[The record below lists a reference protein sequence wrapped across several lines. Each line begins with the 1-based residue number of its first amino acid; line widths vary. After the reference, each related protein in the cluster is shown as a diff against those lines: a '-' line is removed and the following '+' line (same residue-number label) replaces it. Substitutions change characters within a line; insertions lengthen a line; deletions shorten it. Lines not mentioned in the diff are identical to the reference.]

1 MRKAIMT
8 GLLILTGLVF
18 VTAAFPYATH
28 SGVFSLDDLAAKIQ
42 TWLQQ
47 DKPEQLASDNNMKT
61 HPWLALRSIQLF
73 ERSTGTS
80 LLPEVKEQIVLGSIE
95 EDYDITGTSTVGDYS
110 HVQTNQP
117 LSAWQWD
124 SEQIVTGDVNRS
136 ENHFMN
142 SDNDLDGLTSGAPF
156 VNTARNVSALKWAN
170 DDPRNLTNFV
180 MAKAEGNTLKGWR
193 YIGHILHILEDM
205 SVPAHTRNDA
215 HIIYENY
222 EGYMA
227 EKVPAELF
235 LLTGDDAAM
244 QLREPSDIDIAPFF
258 RELSDY
264 TRANYF
270 SEHTVFKNNYY
281 GIDLPVAAVS
291 AEDDHYFYGTNGKRI
306 ANKGLLF
313 WAVYSTATSSADPR
327 PLGETNYDL
336 VKTFARINQSVAEDM
351 FSDVGPRAIQ
361 YGAGLIKLFYD
372 LVTPRSGQ
380 NTR

>member
-8 GLLILTGLVF
+8 SLLILTGLVF

-28 SGVFSLDDLAAKIQ
+28 SGVFSLDDLAVKIQ
-42 TWLQQ
+42 SWL
-47 DKPEQLASDNNMKT
+47 DRPEQLTSDNNMKT
-61 HPWLALRSIQLF
+61 HPWLSLRSIQLF
-73 ERSTGTS
+73 ERSTGIS
-80 LLPEVKEQIVLGSIE
+80 LPPEVKQQIVIGSIE
-95 EDYDITGTSTVGDYS
+95 EDYDISGTSTVGDYS

-124 SEQIVTGDVNRS
+124 SEQIVTVDVNRS

-142 SDNDLDGLTSGAPF
+142 SDNDLDGLTSGASF

-170 DDPRNLTNFV
+170 DDPRNLANFV
-180 MAKAEGNTLKGWR
+180 MAKTEGNTLKGWR
-193 YIGHILHILEDM
+193 YLGHILHILEDM
-205 SVPAHTRNDA
+205 SVPAHARNDA

-227 EKVPAELF
+227 EKVPSELF
-235 LLTGDDAAM
+235 ILAGNDAAM
-244 QLREPSDIDIAPFF
+244 QPWEPSNIDISPFF
-258 RELSDY
+258 RELSGY

-291 AEDDHYFYGTNGKRI
+291 YEDEHYFYGTHGNRI

-313 WAVYSTATSSADPR
+313 WAVYSTATSSSDPR

-336 VKTFARINQSVAEDM
+336 VKTFARIDQSVAEDM
-351 FSDVGPRAIQ
+351 FSDLGPRAIQ
-361 YGAGLIKLFYD
+361 YGAGLIKLFHD
-372 LVTPRSGQ
+372 LVIPRSVQ
-380 NTR
+380 NTK

>member
-18 VTAAFPYATH
+18 VTAAFPYVTH
-28 SGVFSLDDLAAKIQ
+28 SGVFSLDDLALKIQ
-42 TWLQQ
+42 SWLKQ
-47 DKPEQLASDNNMKT
+47 DRPEQIVSDNNMKT

-80 LLPEVKEQIVLGSIE
+80 LTPEVKQQIVLGSIE
-95 EDYDITGTSTVGDYS
+95 EDYDISGTSTVGDYN
-110 HVQTNQP
+110 HVQSNQP

-124 SEQIVTGDVNRS
+124 RQQIVTGDVNRS

-142 SDNDLDGLTSGAPF
+142 SDDDLDGLTSGAPF

-193 YIGHILHILEDM
+193 YLGHILHLLEDM
-205 SVPAHTRNDA
+205 SVPAHARNDA
-215 HIIYENY
+215 HIIYEDY

-227 EKVPAELF
+227 AKVPSELF
-235 LLTGDDAAM
+235 LLAGDDAAM
-244 QLREPSDIDIAPFF
+244 QSREPSDNDIAPFF
-258 RELSDY
+258 RELSGY

-270 SEHTVFKNNYY
+270 SDNTMFKNNYY
-281 GIDLPVAAVS
+281 GIGLPVAAVS
-291 AEDDHYFYGTNGKRI
+291 GEDDHYFYGIHGNRI

-313 WAVYSTATSSADPR
+313 WAVYSSATSSADPR
-327 PLGETNYDL
+327 PLGETNYGL
-336 VKTFARINQSVAEDM
+336 VKTWARIDQSVAEDM
-351 FSDVGPRAIQ
+351 FSDLGPRAVQ
-361 YGAGLIKLFYD
+361 YGAGLIKLFHD
-372 LVTPRSGQ
+372 LVTPRSVQ
-380 NTR
+380 DTR

>member
-18 VTAAFPYATH
+18 VTTAFPYATH
-28 SGVFSLDDLAAKIQ
+28 SGVFSLDDLAVKIQ
-42 TWLQQ
+42 SWLKQ
-47 DKPEQLASDNNMKT
+47 DKPEQIASDNNMKT
-61 HPWLALRSIQLF
+61 HPWLSLRSIQLF

-80 LLPEVKEQIVLGSIE
+80 LPSEVKEQIVLGSIE
-95 EDYDITGTSTVGDYS
+95 EDYDISGTSTVGDYS
-110 HVQTNQP
+110 HMQSNQT

-124 SEQIVTGDVNRS
+124 IHQVVTGDVNRS

-142 SDNDLDGLTSGAPF
+142 GDDDVDGLTSGAPL

-193 YIGHILHILEDM
+193 YLGHILHILEDM
-205 SVPAHTRNDA
+205 SVPAHARNDA

-222 EGYMA
+222 EGYLA
-227 EKVPAELF
+227 AKVPAELF
-235 LLTGDDAAM
+235 LLAGDDAAM
-244 QLREPSDIDIAPFF
+244 QPVEPSDADIAPFF
-258 RELSDY
+258 RELSSY

-270 SEHTVFKNNYY
+270 SENTVFKNNYY

-291 AEDDHYFYGTNGKRI
+291 GEDDHYFYGTHGNRI

-313 WAVYSTATSSADPR
+313 WAVYSTATSSTDPR
-327 PLGETNYDL
+327 PLGETNYGL
-336 VKTFARINQSVAEDM
+336 VKTWARIDQSVAEDI
-351 FSDVGPRAIQ
+351 FSDLGPRAIQ
-361 YGAGLIKLFYD
+361 YGAGLIKLFHD
-372 LVTPRSGQ
+372 LVTPQSVK

>member
-8 GLLILTGLVF
+8 SLLILTGLVF

>member
-42 TWLQQ
+42 SWLKQ
-47 DKPEQLASDNNMKT
+47 DRPEHLASDNNMKT
-61 HPWLALRSIQLF
+61 HPWLSLRSIQVF
-73 ERSTGTS
+73 DRSTGTS
-80 LLPEVKEQIVLGSIE
+80 LPPEVKQQIVLGSIE
-95 EDYDITGTSTVGDYS
+95 EDYDITGTSTVADYS

-117 LSAWQWD
+117 LSEWRWD

-142 SDNDLDGLTSGAPF
+142 GDNDVDGLTSGAPF

-170 DDPRNLTNFV
+170 DDPRNLANFV

-193 YIGHILHILEDM
+193 YLGHVLHILEDM
-205 SVPAHTRNDA
+205 TVPAHARNDA

-227 EKVPAELF
+227 DKVPAELF
-235 LLTGDDAAM
+235 LLTGGDAAL
-244 QLREPSDIDIAPFF
+244 QPLEPSNIDISPFF
-258 RELSDY
+258 RELSAY

-291 AEDDHYFYGTNGKRI
+291 HEDNHYFYGTQGNKI

-313 WAVYSTATSSADPR
+313 WAVYSTATSSADSR

-336 VKTFARINQSVAEDM
+336 VKTFARIDQSVAEDM
-351 FSDVGPRAIQ
+351 FSDLGPRAIQ
-361 YGAGLIKLFYD
+361 YGAGLIKLFHD
-372 LVTPRSGQ
+372 LVTPRSVQ

>member
-1 MRKAIMT
+1 MRRAIMT

-47 DKPEQLASDNNMKT
+47 DKPEQLTSDNNMKT
-61 HPWLALRSIQLF
+61 HPWLSLRSIQLF

-80 LLPEVKEQIVLGSIE
+80 LPPEVKEQIVLGSIE
-95 EDYDITGTSTVGDYS
+95 EDYDITGTSTFGDYS

-142 SDNDLDGLTSGAPF
+142 SDNDVDGLTSGAPF

-170 DDPRNLTNFV
+170 DDPRNLANFV

-235 LLTGDDAAM
+235 LLAGDDAAM
-244 QLREPSDIDIAPFF
+244 QPREPSDIDIAPFF
-258 RELSDY
+258 RELSGY

-270 SEHTVFKNNYY
+270 SEHTVFRNNYY
-281 GIDLPVAAVS
+281 GIDLPVAVVS
-291 AEDDHYFYGTNGKRI
+291 GEDEHYFYGANGKRI

-313 WAVYSTATSSADPR
+313 WAVYSTATSSTDPR

-351 FSDVGPRAIQ
+351 FSDLGPRVIQ
-361 YGAGLIKLFYD
+361 YGAGLIKLFHD
-372 LVTPRSGQ
+372 LVTPRSVQ

>member
-28 SGVFSLDDLAAKIQ
+28 SGVFSLDDLAVKIQ

-61 HPWLALRSIQLF
+61 HPWLSLRSIQIF

-80 LLPEVKEQIVLGSIE
+80 LPLEVKEQIVLGSIE
-95 EDYDITGTSTVGDYS
+95 EDYDITGTSTVADYS
-110 HVQTNQP
+110 NVQTNQP

-124 SEQIVTGDVNRS
+124 SEQIVTADVNRS

-142 SDNDLDGLTSGAPF
+142 SDNDVDGLTNGAPF

-193 YIGHILHILEDM
+193 YLGHILHILEDM
-205 SVPAHTRNDA
+205 TVPAHVRNDA

-235 LLTGDDAAM
+235 LLAGDDPAM
-244 QLREPSDIDIAPFF
+244 QPWEPSNIDISPFF
-258 RELSDY
+258 QELSDY

-291 AEDDHYFYGTNGKRI
+291 SEDDHYFYGTNGNRI

-351 FSDVGPRAIQ
+351 FSDLGPRAIQ
-361 YGAGLIKLFYD
+361 YGAGLIKLFHD
-372 LVTPRSGQ
+372 LVIPHSAQ

>member
-1 MRKAIMT
+1 MRKAITT

-47 DKPEQLASDNNMKT
+47 DKPEQLTSDNNMKT
-61 HPWLALRSIQLF
+61 HPWLSLRSIQLF
-73 ERSTGTS
+73 ERSTGAT
-80 LLPEVKEQIVLGSIE
+80 LPPEVKDQIVLGSIE

-117 LSAWQWD
+117 LSAWQWE

-170 DDPRNLTNFV
+170 DDPRNFTNFV

-205 SVPAHTRNDA
+205 SVPAHARNDA

-235 LLTGDDAAM
+235 LLAGDDSEM
-244 QLREPSDIDIAPFF
+244 QPREPSNIDIAPFF
-258 RELSDY
+258 RDLSDY

-281 GIDLPVAAVS
+281 GIDLPVAVVS
-291 AEDDHYFYGTNGKRI
+291 GEDEHYFYGTNGKRL

-313 WAVYSTATSSADPR
+313 WAVYSTATSSTDPR

-351 FSDVGPRAIQ
+351 FSDLGPRAIQ
-361 YGAGLIKLFYD
+361 YGAGLIKLFHD
-372 LVTPRSGQ
+372 LVTPRSVQ

>member
-8 GLLILTGLVF
+8 GLLILTGLGF

-28 SGVFSLDDLAAKIQ
+28 SGVFSLDDLAVKIQ
-42 TWLQQ
+42 NWLKQ
-47 DKPEQLASDNNMKT
+47 DKPEQLATDNNMKT
-61 HPWLALRSIQLF
+61 HPWLSLRSIQLF
-73 ERSTGTS
+73 ERSSGTS
-80 LLPEVKEQIVLGSIE
+80 LPPEVKQQIVLGSIE
-95 EDYDITGTSTVGDYS
+95 EDYDISGTSTVADYS

-124 SEQIVTGDVNRS
+124 MQTIITADVNRS

-142 SDNDLDGLTSGAPF
+142 SDNDVDGLTSGAPF

-170 DDPRNLTNFV
+170 DDPRNLSNFV

-193 YIGHILHILEDM
+193 YLGHILHILEDM
-205 SVPAHTRNDA
+205 SVPAHARNDA

-235 LLTGDDAAM
+235 LLAGDNAAM
-244 QLREPSDIDIAPFF
+244 QPWEPSNVDIAPFF
-258 RELSDY
+258 QELSDY

-270 SEHTVFKNNYY
+270 SEHTVFKNSYY
-281 GIDLPVAAVS
+281 GINLPVAAVS
-291 AEDDHYFYGTNGKRI
+291 SEDDHYFYGIHGTKI

-313 WAVYSTATSSADPR
+313 WAVYSTATSSSDHR

-336 VKTFARINQSVAEDM
+336 VKTWARIDQSVAEDM
-351 FSDVGPRAIQ
+351 FSDLGPRAIQ
-361 YGAGLIKLFYD
+361 YGAGLIKLFHD
-372 LVTPRSGQ
+372 LVTPQSAQ

>member
-1 MRKAIMT
+1 MRKAIIT

-18 VTAAFPYATH
+18 VTVAFPYATH
-28 SGVFSLDDLAAKIQ
+28 SGVFSLDDMAAKIQ

-47 DKPEQLASDNNMKT
+47 DKPEQLATDNNMKT
-61 HPWLALRSIQLF
+61 HPWLTLRSIQLF

-80 LLPEVKEQIVLGSIE
+80 LPPEVKEQIVLGSIE

-110 HVQTNQP
+110 NVQTNQP

-170 DDPRNLTNFV
+170 DDPRNLTNFA
-180 MAKAEGNTLKGWR
+180 MAKTEGNTLKGWR

-205 SVPAHTRNDA
+205 SVPAHVRNDA

-235 LLTGDDAAM
+235 LLTGGDAAM
-244 QLREPSDIDIAPFF
+244 QPREPSDTDISPFF

-270 SEHTVFKNNYY
+270 SEHTVFENNYY
-281 GIDLPVAAVS
+281 GIDLPVAAVA

-313 WAVYSTATSSADPR
+313 WAVYSTATSSTDPR

-336 VKTFARINQSVAEDM
+336 VRTFARINQSVAEDM

-361 YGAGLIKLFYD
+361 YGAGLIKLFHD
-372 LVTPRSGQ
+372 LVTPRSAQ

>member
-1 MRKAIMT
+1 MT

-28 SGVFSLDDLAAKIQ
+28 SDVFSLDDLAVKIQ
-42 TWLQQ
+42 SWLTQ
-47 DKPEQLASDNNMKT
+47 DRPEQIASDNNMKT

-73 ERSTGTS
+73 ERFTGTS
-80 LLPEVKEQIVLGSIE
+80 LPPEVKQQVVLGSIE
-95 EDYDITGTSTVGDYS
+95 EDYDILGTSTVADYS

-124 SEQIVTGDVNRS
+124 MQTIITADVNRS

-142 SDNDLDGLTSGAPF
+142 SDNDVNGLTSGAPF

-170 DDPRNLTNFV
+170 DDSRNLANFV

-193 YIGHILHILEDM
+193 YLGHILHILEDM
-205 SVPAHTRNDA
+205 SVPAHARNDA

-227 EKVPAELF
+227 AKVPAELF
-235 LLTGDDAAM
+235 LLVGDNAVM
-244 QLREPSDIDIAPFF
+244 QPWEPSNVDIAPFF

-281 GIDLPVAAVS
+281 GINLPVAAVAS
-291 AEDDHYFYGTNGKRI
+291 EDNHYFYGTHGTKI

-313 WAVYSTATSSADPR
+313 WAVYSTATSSSDHR

-336 VKTFARINQSVAEDM
+336 VKTWARIDQSVAEDM
-351 FSDVGPRAIQ
+351 FSDLGPRAIQ
-361 YGAGLIKLFYD
+361 YGAGLIKLFHD
-372 LVTPRSGQ
+372 LVTPPSAQ
-380 NTR
+380 NTK

>member
-1 MRKAIMT
+1 MRKAIMA
-8 GLLILTGLVF
+8 GLLILAGLVF

-28 SGVFSLDDLAAKIQ
+28 SGVFSLDALAAKIQ
-42 TWLQQ
+42 NWLQQ
-47 DKPEQLASDNNMKT
+47 EKPEQLASDNTMKT
-61 HPWLALRSIQLF
+61 HPWLSLRSIQLF

-80 LLPEVKEQIVLGSIE
+80 LPPEVKQQIVLGSIE

-193 YIGHILHILEDM
+193 HLGHILHILEDM
-205 SVPAHTRNDA
+205 SVPAHARNDA

-235 LLTGDDAAM
+235 LLAGDDAAM
-244 QLREPSDIDIAPFF
+244 QPREPSDIDISPFF

-264 TRANYF
+264 TRVNYF

-291 AEDDHYFYGTNGKRI
+291 SEDDHYFYGTNGKKI

-313 WAVYSTATSSADPR
+313 WAVYSTATSSTDPR
-327 PLGETNYDL
+327 PLGETNYAL

-351 FSDVGPRAIQ
+351 FSDLGPRAIQ
-361 YGAGLIKLFYD
+361 YGAGLIKLFHD
-372 LVTPRSGQ
+372 LVTPRSVQ